1 MKPDEY
7 YQKQIDH
14 YTARLKQIKKRR
26 QSDYIGQ
33 IAHFRLY
40 DLFDLPPD
48 QP

>member
-14 YTARLKQIKKRR
+14 YTARLKQTA